1 LSSVDSTPDD
11 AMARAHSL
19 IAVGRHAEAIEL
31 LRSAMTSDPQSPDL
45 ACMLAA
51 ALLGIGK
58 PAESLQAA
66 QSAAALAPDSEWPFR
81 VMAHAFLRL
90 KKSKEALSAAE
101 QAVRLAPTERLA
113 IEVSAEAQLACG
125 KTTDAEVAAS
135 RLIALFPE
143 SASGFELRG
152 RAALRRKRF
161 GEAEASFRDAL
172 RLEPDDWTLNNNLG
186 VALQRQKKKKE
197 AIEAFERAA
206 KASPA
211 AKLAQQNLFGATNN
225 YVRVG
230 GAFFVLFLL
239 VRLVPAIG
247 KGTHLPDGLIFAVFV
262 VALAALFAGFWF
274 IRRRRRQLLGPTVD
288 RFYQHEARRYRN
300 IQLIYL
306 AFRIGPLLAI
316 AVVLLGLGIVQ
327 IPDFGM
333 LFLAAVVIMIAWYA
347 ISPFVCRRT
356 LLLRFMPEE

>member
-1 LSSVDSTPDD
+1 
-11 AMARAHSL
+11 
-19 IAVGRHAEAIEL
+19 
-31 LRSAMTSDPQSPDL
+31 
-45 ACMLAA
+45 MLGA
-51 ALLGIGK
+51 ALLSVGK

-66 QSAAALAPDSEWPFR
+66 RSAAALSPDSEWPFR
-81 VMAHAFLRL
+81 VMAYALLRL
-90 KKSKEALSAAE
+90 KRSKDALSAAE
-101 QAVRLAPTERLA
+101 QAVRLAPTERRA
-113 IEVSAEAQLACG
+113 IEVSAEALLACG
-125 KTTDAEVAAS
+125 KTADAEATAS
-135 RLIALFPE
+135 RLIEQFPE

-161 GEAEASFRDAL
+161 GEAEASFREAL

-206 KASPA
+206 RANPA
-211 AKLAQQNLFGATNN
+211 AKLAQRNLFGATNN

-230 GAFFVLFLL
+230 GAFFVAFLL

-300 IQLIYL
+300 IELIYL

-316 AVVLLGLGIVQ
+316 AVVLLGLGIAQV
-327 IPDFGM
+327 PDFGM
-333 LFLAAVVIMIAWYA
+333 LFLAAMVIMIAWFA
-347 ISPFVCRRT
+347 ISPFVWRRT
-356 LLLRFMPEE
+356 LLRRFMPEE